1 VKKVLALAAFG
12 SLLILA
18 AWLALDLSSG
28 TALSSAST
36 AWTGG
41 SSLEATM
48 AGMPDVSTNEP
59 ARRLELAAADIGFAL
74 RERSLEPHAGA
85 LPDQAFT
92 AAFAELRA
100 WLQAQ
105 LEEPAGTVA
114 PPSDD
119 VARFLASNGDALS
132 RARLILLEPD
142 TPRWALR
149 FSEGNLGPIPNL
161 MGHITL
167 HRLLVASA
175 LAREAAGDHAGA
187 WDDLAAARRL
197 AATLDGRPELISTLI
212 RLSEVKMVAVAMR
225 KIDAPPPAWALEV
238 TAEDLGEGLL
248 RATAGEAAMLK
259 NAVEEEGRLDGLASL
274 PPSEWSSALAAFL
287 RRPLQQAVAG
297 NVIDSYREAASSLEE
312 AGLCSE
318 PALEE
323 RRGWWRHFAG
333 GANPEKT
340 ISESW
345 RRGRD
350 AALQIEGTRLV
361 LLARSER
368 SQTGSWPATLA
379 EKGRCGGWEYAR
391 EGDRASIT
399 YRSPIDPAGPGS
411 LPLAWRSD

>member
-1 VKKVLALAAFG
+1 
-12 SLLILA
+12 
-18 AWLALDLSSG
+18 
-28 TALSSAST
+28 
-36 AWTGG
+36 
-41 SSLEATM
+41 
-48 AGMPDVSTNEP
+48 
-59 ARRLELAAADIGFAL
+59 
-74 RERSLEPHAGA
+74 
-85 LPDQAFT
+85 
-92 AAFAELRA
+92 
-100 WLQAQ
+100 
-105 LEEPAGTVA
+105 
-114 PPSDD
+114 
-119 VARFLASNGDALS
+119 
-132 RARLILLEPD
+132 
-142 TPRWALR
+142 
-149 FSEGNLGPIPNL
+149 
-161 MGHITL
+161 
-167 HRLLVASA
+167 
-175 LAREAAGDHAGA
+175 
-187 WDDLAAARRL
+187 
-197 AATLDGRPELISTLI
+197 
-212 RLSEVKMVAVAMR
+212 VKMAAVAMR

-259 NAVEEEGRLDGLASL
+259 NAVEEEGRLDGLTSL

-297 NVIDSYREAASSLEE
+297 NVIESYREAASSLEE

-345 RRGRD
+345 RRGRE

-361 LLARSER
+361 LLARRER
-368 SQTGSWPATLA
+368 SQTGSWPATLPG
-379 EKGRCGGWEYAR
+379 KGRCGGWEYAR